1 MRSGQAALH
10 EAGHLCNDSFIV
22 LRHDFTVIARRVVE
36 TTVGGKFRPVGP
48 GAHRITAILIFLL
61 LTCQAAHGQDWPQFL
76 GPGRNGVYA
85 GQLPA
90 AWPKPGIEVLWKV
103 DVGQGFSA
111 PVVARGRVILFH
123 RREKQAIVEALEE
136 DTGKRIW
143 SAGYPTDYRDDFG
156 FDEGPRA
163 APAVAGERI
172 YTFGA
177 EGVLQALDF
186 STGKRL
192 WSVDT
197 RQKFDAPKGFF
208 GAACSPL
215 VDDGRVLMNIGGPNG
230 AGIGAFDA
238 ATGKVLWTATNDE
251 AGYSAPVVAT
261 IGGARHALFW
271 TRAGLVDAD
280 PATGKVRF
288 QFPRRSRSHASVNA
302 AAPLVVGDLVFLSA
316 SYGVGATLLQIDG
329 ASVKQLWDSDDAL
342 SNHYASSVYHDGY
355 VYGYHGR
362 QEFGQSLRAIELKT
376 VKVQWNFDHFGAGT
390 VTLAGDKLMLIRED
404 GELIVALATPKEFRP
419 ISRAQLLPAT
429 VRSYPALANGKLYV
443 RNERTLA
450 CFDLR

>member
-1 MRSGQAALH
+1 ML
-10 EAGHLCNDSFIV
+10 L
-22 LRHDFTVIARRVVE
+22 
-36 TTVGGKFRPVGP
+36 
-48 GAHRITAILIFLL
+48 ILILLL
-61 LTCQAAHGQDWPQFL
+61 LTHQVALGEDWPQFL
-76 GPGRNGVYA
+76 GPGRNGVYSGPLA
-85 GQLPA
+85 A
-90 AWPKPGIEVLWKV
+90 AWPKSGPAVLWKL

-123 RREKQAIVEALEE
+123 RRENQAIVESLDAA
-136 DTGKRIW
+136 TGKRVW
-143 SAGYPTDYRDDFG
+143 QAVYPTDYRDDFG

-163 APAVAGERI
+163 APAVTGERI

-186 STGKRL
+186 STGKRV

-197 RQKFDAPKGFF
+197 RQKFGAPKGFF

-230 AGIGAFDA
+230 AGVGAFDA

-251 AGYSAPVVAT
+251 AGYSAPIVAT
-261 IGGARHALFW
+261 IAGVRHALFW

-288 QFPRRSRSHASVNA
+288 QFPWRSRSHASVNA
-302 AAPLVVGDLVFLSA
+302 AAPVVVGNLVFLSA
-316 SYGVGATLLQIDG
+316 SYGTGATLLQIDG
-329 ASVKQLWDSDDAL
+329 TSAKQLWASDDAL
-342 SNHYASSVYHDGY
+342 SNHYATSVYRDGY
-355 VYGYHGR
+355 MYGYHGR

-376 VKVQWNFDHFGAGT
+376 GKVQWNVDGFGAGT
-390 VTLAGDKLMLIRED
+390 VTLAGDRLLLIREN
-404 GELIVALATPKEFRP
+404 GETVIAPASPKEFRP
-419 ISRAQLLPAT
+419 IARAQLLPAV
-429 VRSYPALANGKLYV
+429 VRSYPALVDGRLYV

-450 CFDLR
+450 CFEVK

>member
-1 MRSGQAALH
+1 ML
-10 EAGHLCNDSFIV
+10 LV
-22 LRHDFTVIARRVVE
+22 L
-36 TTVGGKFRPVGP
+36 
-48 GAHRITAILIFLL
+48 ILLL
-61 LTCQAAHGQDWPQFL
+61 LTCPAARGTDWPQFL
-76 GPGRNGVYA
+76 GPGRNGVYI
-85 GQLPA
+85 GQLA
-90 AWPKPGIEVLWKV
+90 AEWPKPGIAAVWKL

-123 RREKQAIVEALEE
+123 RRGNQAIVEAL
-136 DTGKRIW
+136 DANTGKRIW
-143 SAGYPTDYRDDFG
+143 LASYPTDYRDDFG

-186 STGKRL
+186 STGKRV

-197 RQKFDAPKGFF
+197 QQKFGAPKGFF

-215 VDDGRVLMNIGGPNG
+215 VDDGRVLLNIGGQNG

-251 AGYSAPVVAT
+251 AGYSSPVVAT

-271 TRAGLVDAD
+271 TRAGLVDVD
-280 PATGKVRF
+280 PATGKIRF

-302 AAPLVVGDLVFLSA
+302 AAPLVAGDLVFLSA
-316 SYGVGATLLQIDG
+316 SYGTGAILLQIAG
-329 ASVKQLWDSDDAL
+329 SSVKQLWDSDDAL
-342 SNHYASSVYHDGY
+342 SNHYATSVYRDGY

-376 VKVQWNFDHFGAGT
+376 GKVQWNVDGFGAGT
-390 VTLAGDKLMLIRED
+390 VTLVGDKLLLIREN
-404 GELIVALATPKEFRP
+404 GELIVAFATPKEFRP
-419 ISRAQLLPAT
+419 LSRAQLLPAT
-429 VRSYPALANGKLYV
+429 VRSYPALADGRLYV

-450 CFDLR
+450 CFDLK